1 MNTKLFKKFI
11 EELREK
17 GIKVERLNLSQVSES
32 IKLYKVLNQ
41 QEGITLLNLSLEQQD
56 KLLNEIVKLEMF
68 TYPSQGNEFWDKEET
83 RQTLKEYREEFKKS
97 ERLLMSLL
105 DDEGKKELRK
115 LIFSLDYINQ
125 TEKENSFNNGVRS
138 GLTNLSFLK
147 DYFSTFQEVWS
158 MKEEIIELIKALD
171 QEKHRKELSI
181 IYYFLKEMLSQGLS
195 L

>member
-11 EELREK
+11 EELREQ

-41 QEGITLLNLSLEQQD
+41 QEGITLLNLDLEKQD
-56 KLLNEIVKLEMF
+56 ELINEIICLEMF
-68 TYPSQGNEFWDKEET
+68 TYPSQGYKFWEKEET
-83 RQTLKEYREEFKKS
+83 RQTIKEYREEFEKS
-97 ERLLMSLL
+97 ERMLMSLL

-115 LIFSLDYINQ
+115 LIFNLDEINRI
-125 TEKENSFNNGVRS
+125 EKENSFNNGVRS

-147 DYFSTFQEVWS
+147 DYFSTFQEVQS

-171 QEKHRKELSI
+171 QEKYRRELSI